1 MKAFADKL
9 INITRH
15 HSEEISRQW
24 CRAVKTNPRTISYH
38 AVPDETLIKQAT
50 GFYKNLRQIYFSE
63 KPYYE
68 LQDFF
73 GRYAEESIER
83 GIPLHECIYA
93 LILMRR
99 HLWLFADFQK
109 PFLEN
114 LDESQKI
121 GTINNTIRIFDYGI
135 FLIIRKYDELTP

>member
-9 INITRH
+9 ISITRH
-15 HSEEISRQW
+15 HSEEISKQW
-24 CRAVKTNPRTISYH
+24 CRAVKTNPRTLSYH
-38 AVPDETLIKQAT
+38 GIPDETLMAQAM

-63 KPYYE
+63 KPYDE
-68 LQDFF
+68 LKEYFN
-73 GRYAEESIER
+73 RYAEESRER

-109 PFLEN
+109 PFLES
-114 LDESQKI
+114 LDETHKI

-135 FLIIRKYDELTP
+135 YLIIEKYDATP